1 MSDIQRLT
9 DAIIA
14 FRDERGWDKNQS
26 PKEWVLSLL
35 IESAEL
41 GEHFQ
46 WKDGKDLENHLKAN
60 KVPISEELSDVLYH
74 VLYIAR
80 NLDID
85 IIDAFEKK
93 MKKNAKKYPAK
104 KSSQ

>member
-9 DAIIA
+9 DIIIA
-14 FRDERGWDKNQS
+14 FRDARGWDKNQS

-46 WKDGKDLENHLKAN
+46 WKDGKELETYLKENNEHVAD
-60 KVPISEELSDVLYH
+60 ELSDVLYH
-74 VLYIAR
+74 VLYISR

-85 IIDAFEKK
+85 LIKAFEKK
-93 MKKNAKKYPAK
+93 MEKNALKYPALK
-104 KSSQ
+104 K

>member
-46 WKDGKDLENHLKAN
+46 WKEGKELEDYLTASKE
-60 KVPISEELSDVLYH
+60 PIADELSDVLYH
-74 VLYIAR
+74 VLYISR

-85 IIDAFEKK
+85 IVHALEQK
-93 MKKNAKKYPAK
+93 MKKNAIKYPASK
-104 KSSQ
+104 